1 MCAQHIM
8 LNKIN
13 SHQYRCTEAHGSSQR
28 TPKETLVISLT
39 HRCAILAQDDDEYA
53 GVVVFLQMSYL
64 NVHVSMLVCV
74 SVCKFAHL
82 HCVYFFTTFSEKGGG
97 LYRASDNNYWL
108 FIVLSR
114 PHVTALCGWTKG
126 SIIRPYR
133 KQKKSIAACC
143 AMASLK

>member
-1 MCAQHIM
+1 MAVPKG
-8 LNKIN
+8 L
-13 SHQYRCTEAHGSSQR
+13 QR
-28 TPKETLVISLT
+28 KHWLFHSLT
-39 HRCAILAQDDDEYA
+39 DAILAQDDDEYA

-114 PHVTALCGWTKG
+114 PHSPMRLDKRVHN
-126 SIIRPYR
+126 
-133 KQKKSIAACC
+133 
-143 AMASLK
+143 